1 MPERIECIDD
11 RFLLIADDPHFT
23 TQGKILSDRM
33 KDQNISY
40 SRGISDGSQHRLAEQ
55 LRLQLEA
62 ALEAASGRR
71 KDWRQNEVPRSVT
84 YGEPDDSQTK
94 PSAAA

>member
-40 SRGISDGSQHRLAEQ
+40 SRGISDGGRHRLAE
-55 LRLQLEA
+55 
-62 ALEAASGRR
+62 
-71 KDWRQNEVPRSVT
+71 RQNEVRRSVT
-84 YGEPDDSQTK
+84 YGEPDESQTK